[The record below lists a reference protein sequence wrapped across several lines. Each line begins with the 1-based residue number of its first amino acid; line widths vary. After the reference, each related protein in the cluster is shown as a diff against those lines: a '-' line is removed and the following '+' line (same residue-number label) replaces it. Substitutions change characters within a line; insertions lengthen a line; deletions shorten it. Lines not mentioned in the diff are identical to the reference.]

1 MNDTKVN
8 LVASTLTNSLGTTVI
23 GHATPASVINVKYPN
38 GKYDSLVSDENGEFI
53 AKAPSDLYDGD
64 IIVEANLP
72 GNPASQERVVLTID
86 LPAPVITAVIST
98 QGDKRLLEGR
108 VNQLDVDVTVKLAGS
123 DEDIF
128 LLVDKGLEFELELP
142 ADTVPSQ
149 VEVRAKSRRSGKDG
163 VATVSVGVTTK
174 TLTMPALTDEMI
186 AEYVAQEK
194 AAKEANE
201 AANAAI
207 EADKQPKPFEPAA
220 ETTPVDIPEEP
231 VSEEESRVVRQHE
244 KSSGLFG
251 FFSKLF
257 GGK

>member
-108 VNQLDVDVTVKLAGS
+108 VNQSDVDVTVKLAGS

-142 ADTVPSQ
+142 ADTVLSQ

-194 AAKEANE
+194 AAKE